1 MLKRT
6 LITASVITAM
16 GLAGFAAGANAAGMT
31 IKIGTFVPA
40 KSVGVSK
47 VIKPWMEEVSKE
59 IGDELDL
66 RGYWGGSLGRSPFK
80 QYELVKNGVADITW
94 VLPGYTAG
102 QFPQL
107 HVFELPF
114 MAKTGH
120 ESSIAAQ
127 RIVDAGLSDGFQ
139 DTHPIGMW
147 TSAAS
152 NVFSRVPIKSLYDL
166 KNRKVR
172 SVGSVHARWV
182 KNFGAAPQTMAST
195 KMNEAL
201 NRGVID
207 GVIQGWT
214 GMRTFKSMSLVSHV
228 HEVSVGTIPFMLLMN
243 KKTWNKLSGKAKA
256 AFNKH
261 GGMKMAKRGGA
272 AYDAVTASIRKKQIA
287 KGRIKFVEATPA
299 LMTRYKKDSANVHKW
314 WINKTKNGQKVFD
327 LYQKTLVE
335 LRK

>member
-1 MLKRT
+1 MLKHT
-6 LITASVITAM
+6 LVAASVIMAM
-16 GLAGFAAGANAAGMT
+16 GITGTANAAGME

-47 VIKPWMEEVSKE
+47 VIKPWMAEVSKE
-59 IGDELDL
+59 LGAEVDL
-66 RGYWGGSLGRSPFK
+66 HGYWGGSLGRSPFK

-114 MAKTGH
+114 MAKTGY
-120 ESSIAAQ
+120 ESSVAAQ
-127 RIVDAGLSDGFQ
+127 RILEAGLSDGFK

-152 NVFSRVPIKSLYDL
+152 NVFSRIPITSLYDL

-228 HEVSVGTIPFMLLMN
+228 HEVSVGTIPFILLMN
-243 KKTWNKLSGKAKA
+243 KNTWNKLSGKAKA
-256 AFNKH
+256 AFSRH

-272 AYDAVTASIRKKQIA
+272 AYDTVTASIRDKQIK
-287 KGRIKFVEATPA
+287 KGRIKFVPKTAS
-299 LMTRYKKDSANVHKW
+299 LLKRYERDSAGVHNW
-314 WINKTKNGQKVFD
+314 WIKKTRNGQKVFD
-327 LYQKTLVE
+327 LYKKTLAE
-335 LRK
+335 LRG

>member
-1 MLKRT
+1 
-6 LITASVITAM
+6 
-16 GLAGFAAGANAAGMT
+16 MT

-47 VIKPWMEEVSKE
+47 VIKPWMEAVSKDV
-59 IGDELDL
+59 GAELDL

-114 MAKTGH
+114 KAKTGH
-120 ESSIAAQ
+120 ESSGAAQ
-127 RIVDAGLSDGFQ
+127 RIVDAGLSDGFK

-152 NVFSRVPIKSLYDL
+152 NVFSRVPIKSLYYL

-182 KNFGAAPQTMAST
+182 KNFGATPQTMAST

-214 GMRTFKSMSLVSHV
+214 GMRTFKSMSLVDYV

-261 GGMKMAKRGGA
+261 GGMTIAKRGGS
-272 AYDAVTASIRKKQIA
+272 AYDVITAGIRKKQMA

-299 LMTRYKKDSANVHKW
+299 LMKRYKRDSEAVHQW
-314 WINKTKNGQKVFD
+314 WIKKTKNGQKVFD
-327 LYQKTLVE
+327 LYKKTLAE
-335 LRK
+335 LRG

>member
-1 MLKRT
+1 MLKQT
-6 LITASVITAM
+6 MLTASVIAAM
-16 GLAGFAAGANAAGMT
+16 GIGGVVTGVNAAPT
-31 IKIGTFVPA
+31 EIKIGTFVPA
-40 KSVGVSK
+40 KSVGVSR
-47 VIKPWMEEVSKE
+47 VIKPWMEQVSKE
-59 IGDELDL
+59 VGEEVNL

-114 MAKTGH
+114 MAKTGV

-127 RIVDAGLSDGFQ
+127 RIVDAGLSEGFQ
-139 DTHPIGMW
+139 DTKPIGLF

-152 NVFSRVPIKSLYDL
+152 NVFSRIPITSLYDL

-172 SVGSVHARWV
+172 TVGSVHARWV

-207 GVIQGWT
+207 AVIQGWT
-214 GMRTFKSMSLVSHV
+214 GMRTFKSMSLVGYV
-228 HEVSVGTIPFMLLMN
+228 QEVSVGTIPFILLMN
-243 KKTWNKLSGKAKA
+243 KKAWNKLSGKAKA
-256 AFNKH
+256 VFSKY
-261 GGMKMAKRGGA
+261 GGMQMAKRGGA
-272 AYDAVTASIRKKQIA
+272 AYDNVTAGIRNKQIK
-287 KGRIKFVEATPA
+287 KGRIKFVPTPPA
-299 LMTRYKKDSANVHKW
+299 LLQRYERDSAAIHNW
-314 WINKTKNGQKVFD
+314 WIKKTKNGQQVFD
-327 LYQKTLVE
+327 MYKKTLVD

>member
-1 MLKRT
+1 MLKQT
-6 LITASVITAM
+6 LLTVSVIAAM
-16 GLAGFAAGANAAGMT
+16 GLTSTANAAGMT

-59 IGDELDL
+59 VGDELNL

-120 ESSIAAQ
+120 ESSVAAQ
-127 RIVDAGLSDGFQ
+127 RIVDAGLSDGFK

-272 AYDAVTASIRKKQIA
+272 AYDTVTAGIRKKQIA
-287 KGRIKFVEATPA
+287 KGRIKFVDATPA
-299 LMTRYKKDSANVHKW
+299 LMTRYEQDSAAVHKW

-335 LRK
+335 IRK